1 MSANVLSRHMR
12 KIALYSLKRWIDV
25 VGSILLLTMSLPLWL
40 IIPLAIKLEEG
51 GPIIYRRMVV
61 GKDGIQFDAFKFRTM
76 VVNAD
81 EILARNPQ
89 LREEFEKNFK
99 LHNDPRITRVG
110 RLLRRTSL
118 DEFPQLINV
127 LLGQMSLIGP
137 RMISPQELSKFGG
150 QARKLLSVKPGCSGP
165 WVVSGR
171 QDIPY
176 EQRVDLELNYIK
188 NWSLGLD
195 IRLLVKTAMAMF
207 SMRGAC

>member
-1 MSANVLSRHMR
+1 MTNLDMAKGNQG
-12 KIALYSLKRWIDV
+12 YWKRFIDV
-25 VGSILLLTMSLPLWL
+25 IGSLLLLTLSLPLWL
-40 IIPLAIKLEEG
+40 LVPLAIKWEDG
-51 GPIIYRRMVV
+51 GPVIYRRRVM
-61 GKDGIQFDAFKFRTM
+61 GRDGTQFDAFKFRTM

-81 EILARNPQ
+81 EVLARNPK

-99 LHNDPRITRVG
+99 LRQDPRITRVG
-110 RLLRRTSL
+110 RLLRKTSL
-118 DEFPQLINV
+118 DEFPQLLNV

-150 QARKLLSVKPGCSGP
+150 QAGKLLSVKPGCSGP

-176 EQRVDLELNYIK
+176 EQRVSLELHYIN

-195 IRLLVKTAMAMF
+195 VRLLVKTAAAML
-207 SMRGAC
+207 SMRGAY